1 MSAHATGTFEV
12 KAWDEKPFDEID
24 GGGKLTRASVTK
36 SFHGDIEGEGKV
48 EYLMMHRADRSA
60 IFVGL
65 ERVTGR
71 LGDRSGSFVLQHSGT
86 FDGKAARGTLVV
98 VTGSGTGELHGL
110 RAEGGFV
117 AEHGP
122 KGSMTLDYDFQ

>member
-24 GGGKLTRASVTK
+24 GGGKLARASVTK

-71 LGDRSGSFVLQHSGT
+71 LGDRSGSFAEAIHAKPRHRIVFVTVDVEEIQKRP
-86 FDGKAARGTLVV
+86 DGGK
-98 VTGSGTGELHGL
+98 
-110 RAEGGFV
+110 
-117 AEHGP
+117 
-122 KGSMTLDYDFQ
+122 

>member
-1 MSAHATGTFEV
+1 
-12 KAWDEKPFDEID
+12 
-24 GGGKLTRASVTK
+24 
-36 SFHGDIEGEGKV
+36 
-48 EYLMMHRADRSA
+48 MMHRADRSA

-71 LGDRSGSFVLQHSGT
+71 LGDRSGSFVLQHNGT

-98 VTGSGTGELHGL
+98 VAGSGTGELHGL
-110 RAEGGFV
+110 RAEGSFV

-122 KGSMTLDYDFQ
+122 EGSITLDYDFQ